1 MSDARVHSL
10 RVRTAVGSYPVYCGE
25 GLLEQAHKYLNKWQD
40 KVAAVVTDSEVSE
53 LYSNLLMAQLARA
66 GVRPYLFVIPAGEGS
81 KSQKELFQLYHDFY
95 ASELTR
101 GDVVIALGGGVVG
114 DLAGYAAASY
124 LRGVDFVQV
133 PTTLL
138 AQVDSSVGGKVAIN
152 LEEGKNL
159 VGAFYQPKMVL
170 ADRNVLKSLPPRQ
183 FASGMGELI
192 KHGCIRDREL
202 FYSLAEREDGSD
214 LSKVIIQSCAIKAK
228 VVGQDERDRGERMIL
243 NFGHTLGHALEKVLG
258 YGALLHGEAVAIG
271 MVMAARWSETLGVA
285 PKGCSG
291 EIARLLRRYHLPT
304 EVPEADWDKVKEAMR
319 GDKKSDRDAIN
330 LVLLREIGDA
340 YLQRMTKGELLE
352 LTERCL

>member
-1 MSDARVHSL
+1 MSDGRVHSL
-10 RVRTAVGSYPVYCGE
+10 RVRTAAGSYPVYCGE
-25 GLLEQAHKYLNKWQD
+25 ELLEQAHKYLDKWQG
-40 KVAAVVTDSEVSE
+40 KVAVVVTDSEVSE

-81 KSQKELFQLYHDFY
+81 KSQRELFQLYHDFY

-114 DLAGYAAASY
+114 DLAGYAAASF

-170 ADRNVLKSLPPRQ
+170 ADSTVLKSLPPRQ
-183 FASGMGELI
+183 FASGMAELI

-202 FYSLAEREDGSD
+202 FYSLAEKGKGEDMP
-214 LSKVIIQSCAIKAK
+214 KTIIRSCAIKAK

-258 YGALLHGEAVAIG
+258 YGTLLHGEAVAIG

-285 PKGCSG
+285 PKGCAG
-291 EIARLLRRYHLPT
+291 ELIRLLQRYDLPT
-304 EVPEADWDKVKEAMR
+304 EVPEADWGMVKEAMR
-319 GDKKSDRDAIN
+319 GDKKSDGDTIN

-340 YLQRMTKGELLE
+340 YLQRMTKGELLA